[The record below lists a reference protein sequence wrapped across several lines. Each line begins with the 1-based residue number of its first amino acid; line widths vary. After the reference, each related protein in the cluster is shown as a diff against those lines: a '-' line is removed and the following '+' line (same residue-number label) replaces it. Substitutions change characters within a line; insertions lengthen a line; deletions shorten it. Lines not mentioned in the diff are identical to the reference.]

1 MGYTVEIK
9 DDNGNVVTTSPIN
22 PRDGH
27 MHCVI
32 FETNLNKRADFHI
45 DNLTQIQDF
54 ENFLRGARD
63 LAKYRGLLGGRKR
76 FTDIDAVAE
85 TGGYLIN
92 LEFKNGLE
100 DINKA
105 FAQIVKAIREAEY
118 NKTFTLFVISKP
130 DEADIE
136 YIIPITPLN
145 LDKIRNLKSEELP
158 KHLIQR
164 GNFERLKFYIRQI
177 EEWVNRD
184 ENKRVDDAKDL
195 ADKVRDIVS
204 RFNTKLK

>member
-9 DDNGNVVTTSPIN
+9 DENGNVVSTSPIF
-22 PRDGH
+22 PKDEH
-27 MHCVI
+27 MHCI
-32 FETNLNKRADFHI
+32 ILDAHLNKRQDFHI

-63 LAKYRGLLGGRKR
+63 LAKYRGLLGGKKR

-105 FAQIVKAIREAEY
+105 FAQLVKAIREAQY

-130 DEADIE
+130 DEDDIE
-136 YIIPITPLN
+136 YIIPITPFN
-145 LDKIRNLKSEELP
+145 LDKIRDCSNSELINA
-158 KHLIQR
+158 LIQKAD
-164 GNFERLKFYIRQI
+164 FKRLQWYIRQI
-177 EEWVNRD
+177 EAWTMLEDNL
-184 ENKRVDDAKDL
+184 RVDDAMDL
-195 ADKVRDIVS
+195 AGKIKQTVS
-204 RFNTKLK
+204 DFNTKLK